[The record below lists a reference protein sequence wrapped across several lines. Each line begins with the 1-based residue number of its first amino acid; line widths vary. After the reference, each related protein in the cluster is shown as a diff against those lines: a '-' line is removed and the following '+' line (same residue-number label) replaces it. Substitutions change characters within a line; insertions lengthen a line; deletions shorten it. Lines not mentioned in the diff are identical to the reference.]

1 MESRGLLL
9 TSGGWAEAFADRT
22 RQRLLSAC
30 QFSSPVTVAVATRTE
45 QLLSLGKREI
55 IRPARWRAVG
65 LTLASSVRLGR
76 CDLA

>member
-22 RQRLLSAC
+22 RQRLLAAG

-55 IRPARWRAVG
+55 IPPARRRAVRVAMAPG
-65 LTLASSVRLGR
+65 VRGR
-76 CDLA
+76 CSLA

>member
-9 TSGGWAEAFADRT
+9 TSGGWADAFADRT
-22 RQRLLSAC
+22 RQRFLAAC

-55 IRPARWRAVG
+55 IGPPRQRAVG